1 MIQKCQRARACEV
14 ERERERERWRGR
26 KREKERESVRASR
39 AVLLTFFFEIEN
51 QFWLSEAIYSCG
63 LLFYLSSYPRSEDSN
78 LKMPEPTAL
87 TFNVM

>member
-1 MIQKCQRARACEV
+1 MRARARVCEV
-14 ERERERERWRGR
+14 EREREAERERASARA
-26 KREKERESVRASR
+26 RASR
-39 AVLLTFFFEIEN
+39 AVLSTFFFENEN